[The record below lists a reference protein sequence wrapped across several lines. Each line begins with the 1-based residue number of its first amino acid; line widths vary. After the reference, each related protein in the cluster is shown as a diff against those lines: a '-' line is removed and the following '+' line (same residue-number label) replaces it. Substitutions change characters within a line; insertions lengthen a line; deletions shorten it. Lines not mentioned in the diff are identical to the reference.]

1 MHFLAAAHTAP
12 EFIAHVAASCGAA
25 LFGVIGAK
33 ATRAPRALMTA
44 KVAARR
50 RKAAEEV
57 LVRRARRA
65 ELSESVTTLGHL
77 ADWNDL
83 AVDEPDNRLIS
94 FPKPVNSISAAGPS
108 NTPFALFDEK
118 LKDTSSSR
126 PSLAP
131 LKRHQNQR
139 RTPNALEFLH
149 DDEIIG
155 DGKR

>member
-1 MHFLAAAHTAP
+1 MHFLEAAHTAP

-50 RKAAEEV
+50 RKAAEEG

-94 FPKPVNSISAAGPS
+94 FPKPVNAISGSTSHA
-108 NTPFALFDEK
+108 PFALFDEK
-118 LKDTSSSR
+118 LKENTSR

-131 LKRHQNQR
+131 HQKQQR
-139 RTPNALEFLH
+139 RTPSALEFLH
-149 DDEIIG
+149 DDEINHEG
-155 DGKR
+155 GKR

>member
-1 MHFLAAAHTAP
+1 MHFLEAAHTAP

-44 KVAARR
+44 RVAARR

-83 AVDEPDNRLIS
+83 AVDEPDNRIIS
-94 FPKPVNSISAAGPS
+94 FPKPVNAISAGTSQA
-108 NTPFALFDEK
+108 PFALFDEK
-118 LKDTSSSR
+118 LKETTTSR
-126 PSLAP
+126 PSLTPQPQHNA
-131 LKRHQNQR
+131 QER
-139 RTPNALEFLH
+139 RTPSALEFLH
-149 DDEIIG
+149 DDEINH
-155 DGKR
+155 DEKR